1 MKKPVPKK
9 SAVKKASAKKIKA
22 PKAFKPAG
30 KPKEYLAYLN
40 KREME
45 LLKKFNG
52 GTIKLGP
59 RGLPSFADDSASS
72 QGVSRGDTSQGTKG
86 SGSTKTSTGSVSNKS
101 TSSAGN
107 RGPTG
112 PSGEARSSPAGNAGG
127 SPGSTSRN
135 SGNAGAGQGGQN
147 SGMKGPSNS
156 LSAPN
161 RTAPSSSKSPMG
173 GQGSSFKTPAAA
185 SSYNK
190 TVAKPSSPM
199 GGQGASF
206 SDPQKAAAYN
216 RGAVPKSPM
225 SGQGASFKTPSSA
238 SSYNKQV
245 SQNLATG
252 RRPSGSISQTGA
264 PPGMLGTPRGY
275 VRADDLVR
283 VDRAMG
289 PVATIGMQLP
299 YFAPGVAPLVGG
311 VLGGVGRLAAP
322 VVNRTISS
330 AISNAAKVAE
340 MEKVAAQLDR
350 ARAAMGAR
358 VGTSGELAV
367 DFNKLKATES
377 LAQQRA
383 RNTPVS
389 GEKAWSKV
397 HDVIDNVTDAL
408 GLGTGDMARMK
419 ASQGLGTS
427 GHITYEVGN
436 RLGGRQAE
444 PEVDYG
450 KTDRQPS
457 GRYGGSGGGGG
468 QGYRNGG
475 LVRRTFKNK

>member
-9 SAVKKASAKKIKA
+9 SAVKKVSAKKIKA

-112 PSGEARSSPAGNAGG
+112 PSGEARTSPAGGG
-127 SPGSTSRN
+127 TPGGTTRN

-147 SGMKGPSNS
+147 DKGFGGVPGTASRSGGSLAQKGQ
-156 LSAPN
+156 
-161 RTAPSSSKSPMG
+161 TSPMG

-238 SSYNKQV
+238 FSYNKQV

-383 RNTPVS
+383 RNTPVT

-397 HDVIDNVTDAL
+397 HDVIDDVTDAL
-408 GLGTGDMARMK
+408 GLGTGDKARMK
-419 ASQGLGTS
+419 ASQRLGTS

-436 RLGGRQAE
+436 RLNGGQAE
-444 PEVDYG
+444 PEAGYG